1 MKFCVIG
8 LGRFGEQVAITLAE
22 NGMEVLAI
30 DSNES
35 IVASIRDSVAQAVC
49 MRVNDEASLRSIGV
63 DEMDVGI
70 VAMGENFAQSV
81 LVTTLLKKRLNIPTV
96 IARGMNDM
104 HKDILKMVGA
114 DRVILPE
121 RAIGIRL
128 ADNLSSP
135 FAELTR
141 LTKNYSVS
149 QIRAPKL
156 FVGKTVES
164 IKLYETYGVYCIG
177 LKVSDEKIVPID
189 QDHMIQE
196 EDKLIFSG
204 LNADLERIAQL

>member
-30 DSNES
+30 DNEEAS
-35 IVASIRDSVAQAVC
+35 VTSIRDNVAQAICLDVH
-49 MRVNDEASLRSIGV
+49 DEVALRSIGV
-63 DEMDVGI
+63 DDMDVGI
-70 VAMGENFAQSV
+70 VAMENFAQSV
-81 LVTTLLKKRLNIPTV
+81 LVTTVLKKRLNIPMV
-96 IARGMNDM
+96 IARGISDI

-121 RAIGIRL
+121 KAIGIRL

-135 FAELTR
+135 FLELTR
-141 LTKNYSVS
+141 LTKNYSIS

-156 FVGKTVES
+156 FVDKTIAS
-164 IKLYETYGVYCIG
+164 LKLYEVYSVYCIG
-177 LKVSDEKIVPID
+177 LKVSDETIVPIE
-189 QDHMIQE
+189 QNHVVQE
-196 EDKLIFSG
+196 EDLLIFSG
-204 LNADLERIAQL
+204 LNADLEHIAQL

>member
-30 DSNES
+30 DNEEAS
-35 IVASIRDSVAQAVC
+35 VISIRDNVAQAICLDVH
-49 MRVNDEASLRSIGV
+49 DEVALRSIGV
-63 DEMDVGI
+63 DDMDVGI
-70 VAMGENFAQSV
+70 VAMENFAQSV
-81 LVTTLLKKRLNIPTV
+81 LVTTVLKKRLNIPMV
-96 IARGMNDM
+96 IARGISDI

-121 RAIGIRL
+121 KAIGIRL

-135 FAELTR
+135 FLELTR
-141 LTKNYSVS
+141 LTKNYSIR

-156 FVGKTVES
+156 FVDKTIAS
-164 IKLYETYGVYCIG
+164 LKLYEVYSVYCIG
-177 LKVSDEKIVPID
+177 LKVSDETIVPIE
-189 QDHMIQE
+189 QNHVVQE
-196 EDKLIFSG
+196 EDLLIFSG
-204 LNADLERIAQL
+204 LNADLEHIAQL

>member
-30 DSNES
+30 DSNET
-35 IVASIRDSVAQAVC
+35 IVASIRDSVTQAVC
-49 MRVNDEASLRSIGV
+49 MRVSDEASLRSIGV

-70 VAMGENFAQSV
+70 VAVGENFAQSI
-81 LVTTLLKKRLNIPTV
+81 LVTALLKKRLNIPTV
-96 IARGMNDM
+96 IARGTNDM
-104 HKDILKMVGA
+104 HKEILKLIGA

-121 RAIGIRL
+121 RAIAIRL

-156 FVGKTVES
+156 FVGKTVS
-164 IKLYETYGVYCIG
+164 SLNMYEEYGVYCIG
-177 LKVSDEKIVPID
+177 MKVSDEKIVPID
-189 QDHMIQE
+189 PDHTIE
-196 EDKLIFSG
+196 EDDKLIFSG
-204 LNADLERIAQL
+204 LNADLERVAQL